1 MLTLKWLIGLIC
13 FLYPTPVEGR
23 KAQDL
28 VHADQKTCGTSQAL
42 TNRHAT

>member
-13 FLYPTPVEGR
+13 FLYPARAFGGARES
-23 KAQDL
+23 K
-28 VHADQKTCGTSQAL
+28 VHADQITCDHQAL